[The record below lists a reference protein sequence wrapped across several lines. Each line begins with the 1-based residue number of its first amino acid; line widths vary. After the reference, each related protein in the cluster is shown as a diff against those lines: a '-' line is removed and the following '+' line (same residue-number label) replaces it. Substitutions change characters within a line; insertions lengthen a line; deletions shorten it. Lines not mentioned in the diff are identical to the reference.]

1 MADTH
6 HPQTHDSGQDRL
18 LSPAELAAY
27 LTIPVQTIYQWR
39 HRGEGPPGYRVG
51 RHVRYRWT
59 DIQRWLDDQIDD
71 IPREHA
77 EAG

>member
-1 MADTH
+1 MATTDNPETIL
-6 HPQTHDSGQDRL
+6 DRL
-18 LSPAELAAY
+18 LSPTELASY

-51 RHVRYRWT
+51 RHVRYRWI
-59 DIQRWLDDQIDD
+59 DIQAWLEEQTDG

-77 EAG
+77 GAG

>member
-6 HPQTHDSGQDRL
+6 ELDLSADRL
-18 LSPAELAAY
+18 LSPAELATY
-27 LTIPVQTIYQWR
+27 LAIPVQTIYQWR

-51 RHVRYRWT
+51 RHVRYRWS
-59 DIQRWLDDQIDD
+59 DIQAWLDGRTDD

-77 EAG
+77 RTG